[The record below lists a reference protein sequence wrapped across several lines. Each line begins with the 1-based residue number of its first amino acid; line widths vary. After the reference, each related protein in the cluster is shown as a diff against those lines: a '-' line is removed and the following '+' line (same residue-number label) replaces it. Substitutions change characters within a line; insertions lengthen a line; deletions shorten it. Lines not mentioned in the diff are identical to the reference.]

1 MHKQFFST
9 QRYLQ
14 KCNEVISPTIKTRGR
29 YEWVMSRGLCYY
41 KLFSLEDI
49 PTNRQGKV
57 LQLKIQQWSSF
68 KEYGSY
74 QVWHN
79 GQVQVW
85 LWDKKQQVDNIIN
98 KATIIPEVLL
108 YPRPE
113 EDTIRLINCL
123 DGVEG
128 QVWRSG
134 LLQGSR
140 WWATIPEQKEWINFQ
155 RVHGLQINPELPP
168 VIKDEL
174 LSRPW
179 GRNKTSFNTSMLQES
194 MVIMLGIA
202 IFSGLLT
209 WQVANIIKYQYKTQQ
224 LQVQVDELSDHISP
238 ILTAR
243 NKAIQD
249 KQLTEKLL
257 ALNSSPSQLE
267 LMKVIND
274 KIPFNKKTRLIK
286 WLYNMGKLDFTIETK
301 QLDPTFYV
309 KMFQPLF
316 KDVKAKIGRKSN
328 YMNVSMRID

>member
-1 MHKQFFST
+1 MRKQLFST

-14 KCNEVISPTIKTRGR
+14 KCNEVIPPAIKTRGR
-29 YEWVMSRGLCYY
+29 CEWVISRGLCYY
-41 KLFSLEDI
+41 KLFFLTDI

-57 LQLKIQQWSSF
+57 LQLKIQQWSPF

-74 QVWHN
+74 QVWNN

-85 LWDKKQQVDNIIN
+85 LWDKEQLVDNIIN
-98 KATIIPEVLL
+98 KATVIPEILL
-108 YPRPE
+108 YFRPE
-113 EDTIRLINCL
+113 EDVIRLINCL
-123 DGVEG
+123 DGIEG

-140 WWATIPEQKEWINFQ
+140 WWATIPKPKEWINFQ
-155 RVHGLQINPELPP
+155 RVHGLQVNPELPN
-168 VIKDEL
+168 VIKEEL

-179 GRNKTSFNTSMLQES
+179 GRNKISFNSNMLQES
-194 MVIMLGIA
+194 MVIMLAIA

-224 LQVQVDELSDHISP
+224 LQIQVDELSDKISP

-243 NKAIQD
+243 NDAIQD
-249 KQLTEKLL
+249 KQLAEKIL
-257 ALNSSPSQLE
+257 ALNILPSQLK
-267 LMKVIND
+267 LMKTIND
-274 KIPFNKKTRLIK
+274 KISFNKKTRLIK